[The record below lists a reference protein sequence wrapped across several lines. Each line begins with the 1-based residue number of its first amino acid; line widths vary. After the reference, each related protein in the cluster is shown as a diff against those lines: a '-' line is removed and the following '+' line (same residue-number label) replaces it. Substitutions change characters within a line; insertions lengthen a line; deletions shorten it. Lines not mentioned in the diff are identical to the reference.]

1 MKKIS
6 ILYENMH
13 SCKPDD
19 YYRQVI
25 AQPATRRV
33 SNYYDVN
40 NVGECNKNLYS
51 QTVNRESEIVA
62 EDEQIFLFRM
72 QQLLLAGGCMSPAG
86 LRQGESPLRTPQGKA
101 GPWSPMTPGSQNSPK
116 KVNRTNTN

>member
-1 MKKIS
+1 MVFFVCFVFRPAGWDNMKKIS

-33 SNYYDVN
+33 SF
-40 NVGECNKNLYS
+40 K
-51 QTVNRESEIVA
+51 
-62 EDEQIFLFRM
+62 
-72 QQLLLAGGCMSPAG
+72 LL
-86 LRQGESPLRTPQGKA
+86 
-101 GPWSPMTPGSQNSPK
+101 
-116 KVNRTNTN
+116 